1 MTDDD
6 TGADDGEGGGGGG
19 AAPPSYTPPPACQLG
34 AEAGLEEAP
43 KTCQVPLPWTDGCII
58 GGCHKL
64 RVLLIFSN
72 LIKLK
77 VLKSIKSKLIMILIE
92 NYYKFKIKA
101 KVKVKLRSVC
111 SDVHHSA
118 VKGLN
123 TDAIFTG
130 KEKVEDWQ

>member
-1 MTDDD
+1 MLFAEAANVTDDD
-6 TGADDGEGGGGGG
+6 TGADDGEGGGW

-64 RVLLIFSN
+64 MDLLNFSN

-77 VLKSIKSKLIMILIE
+77 V
-92 NYYKFKIKA
+92 FKY
-101 KVKVKLRSVC
+101 
-111 SDVHHSA
+111 
-118 VKGLN
+118 
-123 TDAIFTG
+123 
-130 KEKVEDWQ
+130 